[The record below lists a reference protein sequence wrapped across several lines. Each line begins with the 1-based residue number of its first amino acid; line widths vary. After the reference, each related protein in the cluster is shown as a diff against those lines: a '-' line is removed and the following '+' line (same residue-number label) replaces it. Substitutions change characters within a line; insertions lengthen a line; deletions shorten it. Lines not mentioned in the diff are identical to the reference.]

1 MVGIGGIG
9 MSALA
14 RFFVKNNYFVA
25 GYDLTKTP
33 LTEEL
38 ENEQIFITYSEEI
51 EEIPQK
57 IIADKDNSIVIY
69 TPAIPKNHK
78 QFNFFQK
85 NNYKIFKRAEILG
98 LLSQKHKTIGIAG
111 THGKTTISAICSH
124 IFRQTEKLNSA
135 FVGGIVKQYN
145 NNFIEGSNNSR
156 DWLILEADEFDK
168 SFLKFEPNISL
179 ISAIEEDHLDIY
191 DTKNELVKSF
201 EKYAQ
206 KTSEKVIINEKVQF
220 DCELESELLKYGF
233 EKNSDFYAENIRIK
247 NNSQVF
253 DIIYPNGKCTD
264 VVIKLPGKVNVENA
278 TAAFSVAYTTGIAT
292 EEIKKS
298 LANFEGIH
306 RRFDEILNNEKY
318 TFINDYA
325 HHPTEI
331 RRLREA
337 VQSFYPRKKT
347 TVIFQPHLYSRT
359 RDFAD
364 GFARELSEF
373 DKILLLDIYPA
384 REKPIA
390 GVSSEMILE
399 KITNPNKEMCSFS
412 NILEKIKNMD
422 VEILLTVG
430 AGSIINIVDD
440 IKNIL
445 K

>member
-1 MVGIGGIG
+1 MIGIGGIG

-14 RFFVKNNYFVA
+14 RFFMKNNYFVA
-25 GYDLTKTP
+25 GYDLTKTS

-38 ENEQIFITYSEEI
+38 QNEHIFITYSEKV

-57 IIADKDNSIVIY
+57 IITEKENSIIIY

-78 QFNFFQK
+78 QFNFFQE

-98 LLSQKHKTIGIAG
+98 LLSQKYKTIGIAG

-124 IFRQTEKLNSA
+124 IFKQNEKLNSA

-191 DTKNELVKSF
+191 CTKNELEESF

-206 KTSEKVIINEKVQF
+206 KTSEKTIINENVQLN
-220 DCELESELLKYGF
+220 CKLESKIIKYGF
-233 EKNSDFYAENIRIK
+233 DKSSDFYAENIRIK
-247 NNSQVF
+247 DNSQIF
-253 DIIYPNGKCTD
+253 DVVYPNGKCTD

-278 TAAFSVAYTTGIAT
+278 TAAFSVAYTSGIVA
-292 EEIKKS
+292 EKIKNS
-298 LANFEGIH
+298 LANFEGIQ

-318 TFINDYA
+318 VFVNDYA

-337 VQSFYPRKKT
+337 VQSFYPHKKT

-359 RDFAD
+359 RDFAA
-364 GFARELSEF
+364 GFASELSEF

-384 REKPIA
+384 REKPIS
-390 GVSSEMILE
+390 GVSSEMIFE

-412 NILEKIKNMD
+412 NILEKIKNMN

-430 AGSIINIVDD
+430 AGNIINIVDD